1 LSRFNLREHYRN
13 LSRSLDAQYD
23 ISSGYGHRGTKGH
36 MRENH
41 LMDAL
46 RAIAPDDL
54 RFFKGEVCDSTGRR
68 SPEFDMVAS
77 YRSNAIRLFNSPD
90 NQVVSVETVLSVMEV
105 KSVMSKDHIQ
115 KFDSDLKT
123 LNSFERCYQP
133 TQAYRYGGEVTGNR
147 EYAQFTGRPITPAQ
161 QLYGVGRVIGCLFVF
176 EAPTTETV
184 KRWLAEVTTE
194 PNFFFICVLGK
205 FVAYHDVETSQW

>member
-1 LSRFNLREHYRN
+1 MSRFNLREHYRN

-77 YRSNAIRLFNSPD
+77 YRSNAIRLFNSPA
-90 NQVVSVETVLSVMEV
+90 NQVVPVKTVLVVMEV
-105 KSVMSKDHIQ
+105 KSVLSKNRIQ
-115 KFDSDLKT
+115 KFDSAAVTIAAPSSTPSLAR
-123 LNSFERCYQP
+123 NSAPPWRAP
-133 TQAYRYGGEVTGNR
+133 GTRAPL
-147 EYAQFTGRPITPAQ
+147 ARPPAS
-161 QLYGVGRVIGCLFVF
+161 R
-176 EAPTTETV
+176 A
-184 KRWLAEVTTE
+184 
-194 PNFFFICVLGK
+194 
-205 FVAYHDVETSQW
+205 